1 MAPPKRWTPNDPITA
16 EQLNQAVFESVISR
30 REVVLGN
37 GLSLVNES
45 LGNQTANMRRQMTKL
60 VVATTDF
67 LVSATTT
74 DLNTGVLDDVP
85 SGLVKEVRLNRK
97 TGTHAEDNL
106 SGDFRAWDPVSGLSA
121 AFCALH
127 SASDNAEVATKSA
140 CDVFYVIYNED
151 SKRWEVL
158 TTGASQNLRHAIV
171 CDCVGDGWYVMEFA
185 DCLPSAPPDCDPLCA
200 STSASASNDD
210 YSCSSS
216 ASNSGDPCSLCN
228 LSGFECE
235 CGGPATFDADRDAGH
250 GNGTFVYAYDKRTV
264 PLKIGG
270 AATIAWLGDLCDTPC
285 GSASASASAS
295 ASDSNVSS
303 NLLYTVLNGDYE
315 LVTIP
320 HEVWECCP
328 IEGIKKVACYTF
340 IVEGVMCIGPTDP
353 CDSASASAS
362 V

>member
-1 MAPPKRWTPNDPITA
+1 MKPRGWKQGDPISASRLNGTNAEAGRSRRQSSTGTGSSMVNETMGNQSHASYEAGTRLVRAKEDFAPSDVSTDIYGLNDP
-16 EQLNQAVFESVISR
+16 QYS
-30 REVVLGN
+30 GKCMM
-37 GLSLVNES
+37 
-45 LGNQTANMRRQMTKL
+45 MR
-60 VVATTDF
+60 
-67 LVSATTT
+67 LVSSGNA
-74 DLNTGVLDDVP
+74 P
-85 SGLVKEVRLNRK
+85 SGLYEEEVFSQ
-97 TGTHAEDNL
+97 E
-106 SGDFRAWDPVSGLSA
+106 FRVWDPIALLS
-121 AFCALH
+121 
-127 SASDNAEVATKSA
+127 STASKSEG
-140 CDVFYVIYNED
+140 DVFYTVYNKD

-171 CDCVGDGWYVMEFA
+171 CDCVGHGWYVMEFV
-185 DCLPSAPPDCDPLCA
+185 DSLPSAPPDCDPSCA

-216 ASNSGDPCSLCN
+216 ASNNGDPCSLCD
-228 LSGFECE
+228 LSDLECQ
-235 CGGPATFDADRDAGH
+235 CSSPGTFNAERDAGI

-270 AATIAWLGDLCDTPC
+270 AATIAWLGDICDA
-285 GSASASASAS
+285 ASASASAS
-295 ASDSNVSS
+295 ASDSTVSS

-320 HEVWECCP
+320 HDLWECCP

-340 IVEGVMCIGPTDP
+340 IVEGVMCIGPIDP